1 MQTLDILSNA
11 KLGSEAYPSLRLH
24 FVAAYP
30 PQEIIMKIKSSFS
43 KALSLSILSTTITFT
58 AFAQSKK
65 INTSLSA
72 MDLAKQME
80 CGWNLGNSLDARDN
94 WSAQSKKFPFNQGVG
109 SEAVWG
115 EEITTKAII
124 ETGIKNGYKTI
135 RLPVTWCN
143 HLVDTNYTIDPKWMA
158 RVKEIVDW
166 SIDAGYYVILNE
178 HHSVHDDMNNPLKH
192 CEGYIVRSGDEKETK
207 AFLQAI
213 WKQISET
220 FNDNYDEHLIFETM
234 NEPRNSAHEH
244 CWNPQPKN
252 CKECKADVKL
262 LNELNQL
269 ILETIRASG
278 GNNANRF
285 VMIPGMGTSISTA
298 LADYFE
304 LPKDSAKDK
313 LLVTVHL
320 YPLDAGGTGKGA
332 HHFNSQTKNE
342 IIKNFRLLNEKFS
355 SKGIP
360 VVLGEC
366 GASRKAGSYWENG
379 KEKKITDYVV
389 TYEDRLNCFTFL
401 ASQTG
406 KYAMPMLN
414 WDCGGIGG
422 MATVDR
428 KKCKI
433 VEPEYNAAVIKAWQ
447 DANQNPANINSDLVD
462 EEIDLS
468 RLTIWQ
474 KDVSSYNA
482 KTGLLQ
488 LGANWKGSDLWFGD
502 KDLSEYSNLVLNYKD
517 ASSSFIIQLVYT
529 DDSKS
534 QNFKIST
541 SKKSIT
547 IPFDKKKRL
556 KQIFIISENA
566 SVKVTL
572 EKLSFSN

>member
-1 MQTLDILSNA
+1 M
-11 KLGSEAYPSLRLH
+11 R
-24 FVAAYP
+24 
-30 PQEIIMKIKSSFS
+30 IKSNLF
-43 KALSLSILSTTITFT
+43 KSLTILILSTTITFT
-58 AFAQSKK
+58 TFAQSKK

-178 HHSVHDDMNNPLKH
+178 HHSVHDDMSNPLKH
-192 CEGYIVRSGDEKETK
+192 CEGYIVHTGDEKESK

-244 CWNPQPKN
+244 CWNPQPKS
-252 CKECKADVKL
+252 CKECKADVQL

-269 ILETIRASG
+269 ILDTIRASG

-298 LADYFE
+298 LADYFV
-304 LPKDSAKDK
+304 LPKDSANDR

-320 YPLDAGGTGKGA
+320 YPLDAGGTRNGS
-332 HHFNSQTKNE
+332 HHFNSQTRNE
-342 IIKNFRLLNEKFS
+342 IITNFRLLDKKFS

-366 GASRKAGSYWENG
+366 GASRIGGTVWEGNVQ
-379 KEKKITDYVV
+379 KQITDYVV
-389 TYEDRLNCFTFL
+389 TYEDRLNCFSFL

-406 KYAMPMLN
+406 KYTMPLLN
-414 WDCGGIGG
+414 WDCGGTDY
-422 MATVDR
+422 MATIDR
-428 KKCKI
+428 KNCKV
-433 VEPEYNAAVIKAWQ
+433 VEAEYNAAVIKAWQ
-447 DANQNPANINSDLVD
+447 DANKNPAATNSSIED
-462 EEIDLS
+462 ESISLEHITAWDK
-468 RLTIWQ
+468 T
-474 KDVSSYNA
+474 KVSYDE
-482 KTGLLQ
+482 KTKTLNL
-488 LGANWKGSDLWFGD
+488 KGSWQGCDIWLGS
-502 KDLSEYSNLVLNYKD
+502 KDISEYSNLILKYKAT
-517 ASSSFIIQLVYT
+517 ASFTVEVRYA
-529 DDSKS
+529 DENEGKKSKAAS
-534 QNFKIST
+534 GTKTLKIPLDK
-541 SKKSIT
+541 SKKV
-547 IPFDKKKRL
+547 
-556 KQIFIISENA
+556 KQILFMSENSA
-566 SVKVTL
+566 SKITFESIV
-572 EKLSFSN
+572 FSIK

>member
-1 MQTLDILSNA
+1 
-11 KLGSEAYPSLRLH
+11 
-24 FVAAYP
+24 
-30 PQEIIMKIKSSFS
+30 MKIKSNLF
-43 KALSLSILSTTITFT
+43 KSLSTLVLAATITFT

-65 INTSLSA
+65 LNASISA

-80 CGWNLGNSLDARDN
+80 CGWNLGNSLEARDN
-94 WSAQSKKFPFNQGVG
+94 WSAQSKKFPFNQGIG
-109 SEAVWG
+109 SETVWG
-115 EEITTKAII
+115 EAVTTKAIV
-124 ETGIKNGYKTI
+124 ETGINNGYKTI
-135 RLPVTWCN
+135 RIPVTWCN
-143 HLVDTNYTIDPKWMA
+143 HLVDTNYAIDSKWMA
-158 RVKEIVDW
+158 HVKQIVDW
-166 SIDAGYYVILNE
+166 AIDAGYYVILNE
-178 HHSVHDDMNNPLKH
+178 HHSVHDDMSSPLKH
-192 CEGYIVRSGDEKETK
+192 CEGYIVRTGDEKESK
-207 AFLQAI
+207 AFLGAI

-220 FNDNYDEHLIFETM
+220 FNNDYDEHLIFETM

-244 CWNPQPKN
+244 CWNPQTSS
-252 CKECKADVKL
+252 CKECKQDVKI

-269 ILETIRASG
+269 ILDTIRTSG

-285 VMIPGMGTSISTA
+285 VMIPGSGTSISTA
-298 LADYFE
+298 LADYFV

-313 LLVTVHL
+313 LIVTVHL
-320 YPLDAGGTGKGA
+320 YPLDGGGTGRGS

-342 IIKNFRLLNEKFS
+342 IITNFRLLNEKFS

-366 GASRKAGSYWENG
+366 GAARKGGSYWENG

-389 TYEDRLNCFTFL
+389 TYEDRLNCFSFI

-406 KYAMPMLN
+406 KYSMPMIN
-414 WDCGGIGG
+414 WDCGGIDG

-428 KKCKI
+428 KKCRI

-447 DANQNPANINSDLVD
+447 DANKNPASVSTDLAD

-482 KTGLLQ
+482 KTGLLK

-502 KDLSEYSNLVLNYKD
+502 KDLSECSNLVLDYKD
-517 ASSSFIIQLVYT
+517 ASASFIIQLVYS

-534 QNFKIST
+534 QNYKTST
-541 SKKSIT
+541 SKKNIT
-547 IPFDKKKRL
+547 IPLDKKKKL
-556 KQIFIISENA
+556 KQVFIMSENA
-566 SVKVTL
+566 AVKVTL
-572 EKLSFSN
+572 EKLAFSN

>member
-1 MQTLDILSNA
+1 
-11 KLGSEAYPSLRLH
+11 
-24 FVAAYP
+24 
-30 PQEIIMKIKSSFS
+30 
-43 KALSLSILSTTITFT
+43 
-58 AFAQSKK
+58 
-65 INTSLSA
+65 

-80 CGWNLGNSLDARDN
+80 CGWNLGNTLDARDN

-178 HHSVHDDMNNPLKH
+178 HHSVHDDMSNPLKH
-192 CEGYIVRSGDEKETK
+192 CEGYIVRSGDEKESK

-220 FNDNYDEHLIFETM
+220 FNNNYDEHLIFETM
-234 NEPRNSAHEH
+234 NEPRNTAHEH
-244 CWNPQPKN
+244 CWNPQPKS
-252 CKECKADVKL
+252 CKECKTDVQL

-269 ILETIRASG
+269 ILDTIRASG

-285 VMIPGMGTSISTA
+285 VMIPGMGTSIATA
-298 LADYFE
+298 LAEYFE

-313 LLVTVHL
+313 LMITVHC
-320 YPLDAGGTGKGA
+320 YPLDSGGTGHGS

-342 IIKNFRLLNEKFS
+342 LITNFHRLNEKFS
-355 SKGIP
+355 AKGIP

-366 GASRKAGSYWENG
+366 GASRKAGSYWEDG
-379 KEKKITDYVV
+379 KEMKIQDYIV
-389 TYEDRLNCFTFL
+389 TYEDRLNCFSFI

-406 KYAMPMLN
+406 KYSMPMIN
-414 WDCGGIGG
+414 WDCGGTGG

-428 KKCKI
+428 KNRKI

-447 DANQNPANINSDLVD
+447 DANKNPAELSIQLEN
-462 EEIDLS
+462 EEIDLN
-468 RLTIWQ
+468 LI
-474 KDVSSYNA
+474 KDWDPTQSSYNKA
-482 KTGLLQ
+482 SHTLS
-488 LGANWKGSDLWFGD
+488 LGKNWQGGD
-502 KDLSEYSNLVLNYKD
+502 IWIGGKDISNYSNLI
-517 ASSSFIIQLVYT
+517 F
-529 DDSKS
+529 
-534 QNFKIST
+534 NFKT
-541 SKKSIT
+541 TGVFT
-547 IPFDKKKRL
+547 IEVRYEGEDSGNKYKIDKNKQTLKVPLEKKKKL
-556 KQIFIISENA
+556 NHIIFQTESAAAKITFTDIVL
-566 SVKVTL
+566 SV
-572 EKLSFSN
+572 N

>member
-1 MQTLDILSNA
+1 
-11 KLGSEAYPSLRLH
+11 
-24 FVAAYP
+24 
-30 PQEIIMKIKSSFS
+30 MKIKSNLF
-43 KALSLSILSTTITFT
+43 KSLTILILSATLTFN
-58 AFAQSKK
+58 AFAEKK
-65 INTSLSA
+65 LNTSLSA
-72 MDLAKQME
+72 MNLAKQME
-80 CGWNLGNSLDARDN
+80 CGWNLGNTLDARDN

-178 HHSVHDDMNNPLKH
+178 HHSVHDDMSNPLKH
-192 CEGYIVRSGDEKETK
+192 CEGYIVRTGDEKESK

-220 FNDNYDEHLIFETM
+220 FNNNYDEHLIFETM
-234 NEPRNSAHEH
+234 NEPRNTAHEH
-244 CWNPQPKN
+244 CWNPQPKS
-252 CKECKADVKL
+252 CKECKADVQL

-269 ILETIRASG
+269 ILDTIRASG

-304 LPKDSAKDK
+304 LPKDSVKDK
-313 LLVTVHL
+313 LMITVHC
-320 YPLDAGGTGKGA
+320 YPLDSGGTGRGS

-342 IIKNFRLLNEKFS
+342 LITNFKLLNEKFS
-355 SKGIP
+355 AKGIP

-366 GASRKAGSYWENG
+366 GASRKAGSYWEDG
-379 KEKKITDYVV
+379 KEKKIQDYIV
-389 TYEDRLNCFTFL
+389 TYKDRLNCFSFI

-406 KYAMPMLN
+406 KYSMPMIN
-414 WDCGGIGG
+414 WDCGGTGG

-428 KKCKI
+428 KNCKV

-447 DANQNPANINSDLVD
+447 DANKNPAELSIQLEN
-462 EEIDLS
+462 EEIDLN
-468 RLTIWQ
+468 LIKAWDPTQ
-474 KDVSSYNA
+474 SSYDKA
-482 KTGLLQ
+482 SHTLS
-488 LGANWKGSDLWFGD
+488 LGKNWQGGD
-502 KDLSEYSNLVLNYKD
+502 IWIGGKDISNYSNLI
-517 ASSSFIIQLVYT
+517 F
-529 DDSKS
+529 
-534 QNFKIST
+534 NFKTTGVFAIEVRYEGEDSG
-541 SKKSIT
+541 KKYKIDKNKQT
-547 IPFDKKKRL
+547 LKVPLDKKKSL
-556 KQIFIISENA
+556 NHIIFRTESAAAKITFTDIVL
-566 SVKVTL
+566 SVK
-572 EKLSFSN
+572 

>member
-1 MQTLDILSNA
+1 
-11 KLGSEAYPSLRLH
+11 
-24 FVAAYP
+24 
-30 PQEIIMKIKSSFS
+30 MKIKSNLFKSITI
-43 KALSLSILSTTITFT
+43 LILSVAFTFNT
-58 AFAQSKK
+58 FAEKK
-65 INTSLSA
+65 INSSLKA

-94 WSAQSKKFPFNQGVG
+94 WSPQSKKFPFNQGVG

-158 RVKEIVDW
+158 RVKQIVDW

-178 HHSVHDDMNNPLKH
+178 HHSVHDDMSSPLKH
-192 CEGYIVRSGDEKETK
+192 CEGYIVRSGDEKESK

-244 CWNPQPKN
+244 CWNPQPKS
-252 CKECKADVKL
+252 CKECKTDVQL

-320 YPLDAGGTGKGA
+320 YPLDAGGTGKGS

-342 IIKNFRLLNEKFS
+342 IITNFKLLNEKFS
-355 SKGIP
+355 AKGIP

-379 KEKKITDYVV
+379 KEKKIQDYIV
-389 TYEDRLNCFTFL
+389 TYEDRLNCFSFI

-406 KYAMPMLN
+406 KYSMPMIN

-428 KKCKI
+428 KNCKI

-447 DANQNPANINSDLVD
+447 DANQNPGSINSSLED
-462 EEIDLS
+462 ESLS
-468 RLTIWQ
+468 LEHITAWDKTKVSYDKKTKTLNLNGSWQGGDIWLGS
-474 KDVSSYNA
+474 KDI
-482 KTGLLQ
+482 
-488 LGANWKGSDLWFGD
+488 
-502 KDLSEYSNLVLNYKD
+502 SEYSALVLTYKAT
-517 ASSSFIIQLVYT
+517 ASFTVEVRYADEDEGKKNKASAGTKTLKIPLDNSKRVKQLL
-529 DDSKS
+529 
-534 QNFKIST
+534 FM
-541 SKKSIT
+541 
-547 IPFDKKKRL
+547 
-556 KQIFIISENA
+556 SENSA
-566 SVKVTL
+566 SKITFESIV
-572 EKLSFSN
+572 FSIK